1 VPCVICTWHM
11 ETRSA
16 SFLVE
21 PQNQG
26 RRFVSGLASKPLGQF
41 SLGWPQNQWRW
52 FSPVLPQNW
61 WCWFLPVWP
70 QIRWWVSWL
79 RLKIKVVE
87 GFPVWASKLASLVRF
102 YFPWPDLVFT
112 AAVFPVILSFP
123 ARAMVLLVSSPAQ
136 QLFCTGFWA
145 AAILSVWL
153 FPDSPD

>member
-1 VPCVICTWHM
+1 VFDFNEKSGSFGSCLCYLLFSYVIHQIWTFYLSLL
-11 ETRSA
+11 ERSSCA
-16 SFLVE
+16 
-21 PQNQG
+21 
-26 RRFVSGLASKPLGQF
+26 VS
-41 SLGWPQNQWRW
+41 
-52 FSPVLPQNW
+52 
-61 WCWFLPVWP
+61 
-70 QIRWWVSWL
+70 
-79 RLKIKVVE
+79 E
-87 GFPVWASKLASLVRF
+87 VRF